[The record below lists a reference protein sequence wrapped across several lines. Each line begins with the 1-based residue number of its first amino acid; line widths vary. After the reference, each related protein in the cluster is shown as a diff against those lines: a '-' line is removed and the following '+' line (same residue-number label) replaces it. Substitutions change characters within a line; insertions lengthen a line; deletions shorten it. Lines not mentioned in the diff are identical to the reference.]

1 MVIFMFYI
9 FYIELRNIH
18 KTNNTYLLST
28 EFLEAKLWVEKNL
41 VFTSN
46 RDVNLF
52 EVTIRVLGGLLSAY
66 HLSGD
71 KIFLSKAVSC
81 LWFFKV
87 IMILLKKIW
96 L

>member
-18 KTNNTYLLST
+18 KVNNTYLLST

-81 LWFFKV
+81 L
-87 IMILLKKIW
+87 
-96 L
+96 